1 MSTQPPGRSPEGGV
15 SPLVLVVDD
24 DDGIA
29 GVVSRFLRDHGLRT
43 AHARDA
49 RATRDSLE
57 RMSPDLVLLDL
68 GLPDED
74 GLGLLRHLEQRG
86 GPPAIVVSGRG
97 AASER
102 VIGLEFGAHDYIAK
116 PFDLHELLARV
127 RGVLRRHAP
136 ATAAQAKRLEFD
148 GFTLDLPARTL
159 TRDDG
164 EPVALTSGEFTL
176 LRTLLEH
183 AHEVLSRDALMSALH
198 GRHAGPFDRSI
209 DVGVGRLRRKLEA
222 AGAAPGLVQGV
233 RGVGYVLTADVLR
246 R

>member
-1 MSTQPPGRSPEGGV
+1 MSTHPPGRSPEGGV

-29 GVVSRFLRDHGLRT
+29 GVVSRFLRENGLRT
-43 AHARDA
+43 VHARDA
-49 RATRDSLE
+49 RATRDCLE
-57 RMSPDLVLLDL
+57 RMFPDLVLLDL

-86 GPPAIVVSGRG
+86 GPPAIVVSGRV

-102 VIGLEFGAHDYIAK
+102 VLGLELGAHDYIAK

-127 RGVLRRHAP
+127 RGVLRRHTPAGAP
-136 ATAAQAKRLEFD
+136 QARRLEFD
-148 GFTLDLPARTL
+148 GFTLDLPARAL
-159 TRDDG
+159 SRGDG

-176 LRTLLEH
+176 LRTLLDH

-198 GRHAGPFDRSI
+198 GRNAGPFDRSI

-222 AGAAPGLVQGV
+222 AGAGPGLLQGV